1 MCTQM
6 SIQKIFVTVLLVT
19 TRNGNNSD
27 IIQWGN
33 RLINYGSSIQWNF
46 LNNKDRKI
54 TYKSRKH

>member
-46 LNNKDRKI
+46 LNNKERKI